1 MHSIFVIIIVPFE
14 KLEILSSSLYSV
26 FFSHLSDLARNE
38 IILLIHRHHHNLQL
52 HEKKMNFNE
61 QKALI
66 SLDKLNL
73 FSIISNR
80 AFVYSTDVQAE
91 AIDYNDFVNFI
102 FNRYSTLKM
111 LRKIHA

>member
-1 MHSIFVIIIVPFE
+1 MHSIFVIIIVPFTHVYYWQIRI
-14 KLEILSSSLYSV
+14 KIGNMQIYMRV
-26 FFSHLSDLARNE
+26 
-38 IILLIHRHHHNLQL
+38 L

-80 AFVYSTDVQAE
+80 AFAYLTDVQAE
-91 AIDYNDFVNFI
+91 AIDYHHFVNFI

-111 LRKIHA
+111 LRKIHT